1 MPYYIYKI
9 HPPLKTLELVGEH
22 ASFKDASNT
31 VKALRTELTQ
41 AAEVA
46 SSAGITIKMIFADNE
61 LAAEDL
67 LSQVRPPEPMVG
79 DDY

>member
-9 HPPLKTLELVGEH
+9 HAPLKNLELVGER
-22 ASFKDASNT
+22 ASFKEASSM
-31 VKALRTELTQ
+31 VKTLR
-41 AAEVA
+41 AEVA
-46 SSAGITIKMIFADNE
+46 GQSAGLSVKMIFADNE

-67 LSQVRPPEPMVG
+67 LSQVRAPEPMVG

>member
-1 MPYYIYKI
+1 MPYYVYKI

-22 ASFKDASNT
+22 ASFKDAST
-31 VKALRTELTQ
+31 AVKTLRSEL
-41 AAEVA
+41 A
-46 SSAGITIKMIFADNE
+46 SSAGISVKMIFAENE

-67 LSQVRPPEPMVG
+67 LSQVRPPEPVVG

>member
-1 MPYYIYKI
+1 MPYYLYKI
-9 HPPLKTLELVGEH
+9 HAPLKNLELVAQH
-22 ASFKDASNT
+22 ASFKAASDA
-31 VKALRTELTQ
+31 VKALR
-41 AAEVA
+41 AEVA
-46 SSAGITIKMIFADNE
+46 EFSPSAGMAIKMIFADNE

>member
-1 MPYYIYKI
+1 MPYYVYKI

-22 ASFKDASNT
+22 ASFKDASSA
-31 VKALRTELTQ
+31 VKALRAE
-41 AAEVA
+41 AAQ
-46 SSAGITIKMIFADNE
+46 SAAIKMIFADNE

-67 LSQVRPPEPMVG
+67 LSQVRPPEPVVG

>member
-1 MPYYIYKI
+1 MPYYVYKI

-22 ASFKDASNT
+22 ASFKDASSA
-31 VKALRTELTQ
+31 VKALR
-41 AAEVA
+41 AEA
-46 SSAGITIKMIFADNE
+46 SQAGITIKMIFADNE